1 MTATIKGQELVNE
14 IDELALEDGSNAT
27 EELTVADERFESSS
41 IHAPLPWIGALPN
54 PRLGPMVVVNDG
66 GYFVPVFTAVDLVRG
81 CRYFW
86 RRTLE

>member
-1 MTATIKGQELVNE
+1 MTATINGQDLTSEFDELV
-14 IDELALEDGSNAT
+14 LEADANAT
-27 EELTVADERFESSS
+27 EELTVADQGFEGRS